1 MLLWELITRYSFGGR
16 RAGFSRVVART
27 SLLGM
32 VLGVASLI
40 TVMSV
45 MNGFSAELHER
56 ILKLIPHAKVLSLPG
71 SPMTSWQGLADELM
85 AKEGVIGAAPFVEDT
100 VLLRAWGRQRG
111 AVITGIDIDAQR
123 HVSALH
129 EQIIEGSLDSIRD
142 VRFAVVLGS
151 NLARLM
157 GVSVGDRV
165 DVVLPALSVTPLG
178 VFPRMARLEVV
189 AEFQVG
195 TDLDANQA
203 WVSLETAQRLFN
215 RRGVDGLQLEFE
227 SRDLA
232 VLSAAEF
239 SEALPQPLKLETWQ
253 QSQGS
258 LFSAIRMEKWVV
270 GFLLFA
276 VIAVAAFNI
285 ISTLTMSV
293 TEKTRE
299 IAVLRTMGLSARSI
313 LWLFTGH
320 GMLLGVVGIALGAV
334 VGILLSLNLSGVT
347 RWLEQLLGVHLF
359 DPRVYYIGTLP
370 SELHAADV
378 CLAIGGALVL
388 SLLATMYPA
397 WRAARID
404 PIEAL
409 NRG

>member
-1 MLLWELITRYSFGGR
+1 MLLWELVTRYSFGGR
-16 RAGFSRVVART
+16 RGGFSRIVART

-56 ILKLIPHAKVLSLPG
+56 ILKLVPHAKILS
-71 SPMTSWQGLADELM
+71 TSFAPIPEWQGLAHDFRTRD
-85 AKEGVIGAAPFVEDT
+85 GVVGVAPFIEDT

-111 AVITGIDIDAQR
+111 ALITGIDVATQR
-123 HVSALH
+123 QVSTLH
-129 EQIIEGSLDSIRD
+129 EQITEGSLDSIED
-142 VRFAVVLGS
+142 VRFGVVLGS

-157 GVSVGDRV
+157 GVSVGDQM
-165 DVVLPALSVTPLG
+165 DVLLPALSITPLG
-178 VFPRMARLEVV
+178 VLPRMARLEVV

-215 RRGVDGLQLEFE
+215 RRGVDGVFVEFRD
-227 SRDLA
+227 RDLA
-232 VLSAAEF
+232 LLQAPSLASVLPKS
-239 SEALPQPLKLETWQ
+239 LTLQTWQ

-258 LFSAIRMEKWVV
+258 LFAAIRMEKWAV

-299 IAVLRTMGLSARSI
+299 IAVLRTMGASSTSI
-313 LWLFTGH
+313 LWLFIGH
-320 GMLLGVVGIALGAV
+320 GMLLGVVGIALGAL
-334 VGILLSLNLSGVT
+334 VGILLSLNLSEVT
-347 RWLEQLLGVHLF
+347 SWLEQLFGVHLF

-370 SELHAADV
+370 SELHLADV
-378 CLAIGGALVL
+378 WVAIGGALVL